1 MAKEKKPRP
10 PKAPKAPTTTEDLVL
25 QALKKAA
32 TKPGANWTAA
42 TATGLFS
49 TKEQNYQQAIDECT
63 KADRPLLKQ
72 SGKSG
77 VLTAAGFERVAGELS
92 DTEATAAFN
101 RLVEE
106 VAEEEVGALAQIV
119 AARLPLGPRIEF
131 IQDVIRR
138 TPLAAV
144 ELEGVLKEAVAAVKA
159 ELDARV
165 EAARKRKEK
174 EDAAEAALKRVA
186 ELFAERRRN
195 RLDALRRE
203 YEIEGGKASEL
214 PELKKPDPHPIAK
227 PGPTTS
233 GPEPKTDEEKDF
245 RRYTTDRLAAAWRDE
260 FDAGRTEGCNALET
274 AIWNIRG
281 MKVIGEVGQQVA
293 FDGRLHE
300 SGASI
305 PIRGAARIVRP
316 GWLLKIDDED
326 YVALR
331 AAVEPM

>member
-1 MAKEKKPRP
+1 MAKKQAAA
-10 PKAPKAPTTTEDLVL
+10 KAPATTDTLVL

-49 TKEQNYQQAIDECT
+49 TKEPNCQAAIDECT

-72 SGKSG
+72 SGKTG
-77 VLTAAGFERVAGELS
+77 VLTAAGFERVAGQLS
-92 DTEATAAFN
+92 DAEATAAYN

-106 VAEEEVGALAQIV
+106 VAEEEVGSLAQIV
-119 AARLPLGPRIEF
+119 TARLPLSPRIEF

-144 ELEGVLKEAVAAVKA
+144 ELKAVLEEAVAAEKA

-165 EAARKRKEK
+165 AVARKRKEK

-203 YEIEGGKASEL
+203 YEIEGGKPSEL
-214 PELKKPDPHPIAK
+214 PEPKTPEPHPIAK
-227 PGPTTS
+227 PAPASDGPQ
-233 GPEPKTDEEKDF
+233 PKTDEEKDF
-245 RRYTTDRLAAAWRDE
+245 RRYTADRLAAAWRDAWDE
-260 FDAGRTEGCNALET
+260 GKTEGRDYLET

-281 MKVIGEVGQQVA
+281 MKVIGEPGQKVPFQPRQHECRTAAPNGALMQV
-293 FDGRLHE
+293 
-300 SGASI
+300 
-305 PIRGAARIVRP
+305 VRP
-316 GWLLKIDDED
+316 GWQLQVDDED
-326 YVALR
+326 YVALK
-331 AAVEPM
+331 AVVEAV